1 MTNQSSKINI
11 LSSSKRLKMK
21 AKKKKS
27 MLQKLQA
34 AVAVSMSRRN
44 LLSQSI
50 KAYSILFKKYKR
62 INMFKVSRK

>member
-1 MTNQSSKINI
+1 
-11 LSSSKRLKMK
+11 MK
-21 AKKKKS
+21 AKKKRS
-27 MLQKLQA
+27 TLQKLQA